1 RVLFRSPKTTPISR
15 TCTMKRDSILHVLLI
30 GVVFGI
36 YLITH
41 GQLTPGGDFQGGVIL
56 ATAPLLVYLAG
67 DLETFKKITGQAM
80 VELGRSEEHT
90 SELQSPC
97 NLVCR
102 LLL

>member
-1 RVLFRSPKTTPISR
+1 
-15 TCTMKRDSILHVLLI
+15 MKRDSIMHVLLI

-67 DLETFKKITGQAM
+67 ELETFKKTTGQAM
-80 VELGRSEEHT
+80 VELGGAAGLGFFSENVLPFGT
-90 SELQSPC
+90 SGAAFSGCTIPY
-97 NLVCR
+97 R
-102 LLL
+102 LHDL